1 MKREHEASTLQD
13 AQQVHA
19 RTCECIYAP
28 DKFMLHYLKGV
39 RPPPNTPAYRP
50 AANSEPS
57 VVLTEECDSDLLA
70 LLYHALVAHYYV
82 VAM

>member
-1 MKREHEASTLQD
+1 
-13 AQQVHA
+13 
-19 RTCECIYAP
+19 
-28 DKFMLHYLKGV
+28 MLHYLKGV